1 MVYNPTKA
9 VQKKPTHLTLHTQPI
24 ETPVIINQKPHSGE
38 KGSCWRRWNLA
49 QQRIV
54 VKVKQRSIESSKMNL
69 LIVVYE
75 FSNRTI
81 MVINQT
87 VGRRKLSAFAV
98 KYANGTQTA
107 PNAELK
113 RRMKV

>member
-1 MVYNPTKA
+1 MVYRPTRA
-9 VQKKPTHLTLHTQPI
+9 VTKNPTHLTLHTQPM
-24 ETPVIINQKPHSGE
+24 ETPVIMSQKPHSGE
-38 KGSCWRRWNLA
+38 KGSCWRRWNFA
-49 QQRIV
+49 QQRTV

-69 LIVVYE
+69 LMVVYE

-81 MVINQT
+81 RVTSQT
-87 VGRRKLSAFAV
+87 VGLRKFSSFAV

-113 RRMKV
+113 RRIKV